1 MTKSRK
7 AIWILGSI
15 ISMLIA
21 IIGAGII
28 RVITKGYFR
37 SNKIALI
44 ETDTQN
50 CEISVNNI
58 QVNGKDISFEVSA
71 PGQSENVYLLTEIRE
86 PRYCVKNKELRIEAF
101 VHEIPREVCVE
112 GFPTQRFS
120 VISCES
126 AEHVKFAV
134 SRKTTLPYNLD
145 YTMPK
150 RNTWSYVVKDIFLR
164 TKYWLGLSG
173 AKDSESFYDFE
184 DEDDKDVDLNS
195 VDTVIIKIG
204 YIKNPDMSQFKERE
218 LRSLHAQHERF
229 LYITY
234 NQIIATW
241 KYALQ

>member
-7 AIWILGSI
+7 VIWILGSI

-86 PRYCVKNKELRIEAF
+86 PSYCIEGKELRVEAF
-101 VHEIPREVCVE
+101 VHEIPENVLVE
-112 GFPTQRFS
+112 GFPAERFS
-120 VISCES
+120 EISHGSTEP
-126 AEHVKFAV
+126 VKFTV
-134 SRKTTLPYNLD
+134 SQKKALPYD
-145 YTMPK
+145 YDYSMPK
-150 RNTWSYVVKDIFLR
+150 EQSCVYVIKDIFLR
-164 TKYWLGLSG
+164 IKYWLGFSG
-173 AKDSESFYDFE
+173 TKDSEGYYDFE
-184 DEDDKDVDLNS
+184 IEYNKDVDLNS
-195 VDTVIIKIG
+195 VKTITIKIG
-204 YIKNPDMSQFKERE
+204 YIKNPDMTQFKERE
-218 LRSLHAQHERF
+218 LRALHAEHERF
-229 LYITY
+229 LYITG
-234 NQIIATW
+234 NQKIATF
-241 KYALQ
+241 KYALR